1 VIELR
6 VVEAVQEVDRPRAR
20 GGEADADF
28 AGELGMRARH
38 ERRQLFVPRLHEL
51 HGAIGSAERAHD
63 AVDAVAG
70 IAVDAP
76 HAPFTEALEQE
87 IANRGSSH
95 ARSLQDRFRRRKEG
109 QMLRRIMQDLRGD
122 SIVARDGVVGSLKM
136 CTSTTNAG
144 ACATSSSIP
153 AGGCRTQGAGLAG
166 LHRHG
171 PEAGGSAPL
180 GTLRLRLSREEIE
193 HSPPL
198 DSALPVSRQF
208 QEAHARYY
216 RYNWYWTEPN
226 LWGAYPGSAA
236 ERTDEE
242 AFRQMKAAESKA
254 ERSHLRS
261 TRAVAGY
268 HIEAA
273 DGSLGHVE
281 DFALD
286 DEHWT
291 IAACWSAR
299 ASGCGENVLVAPAAV
314 RAIDWRGR
322 KMVLRM
328 SCDDL
333 RRARDAL

>member
-1 VIELR
+1 
-6 VVEAVQEVDRPRAR
+6 
-20 GGEADADF
+20 
-28 AGELGMRARH
+28 
-38 ERRQLFVPRLHEL
+38 
-51 HGAIGSAERAHD
+51 
-63 AVDAVAG
+63 
-70 IAVDAP
+70 
-76 HAPFTEALEQE
+76 
-87 IANRGSSH
+87 
-95 ARSLQDRFRRRKEG
+95 
-109 QMLRRIMQDLRGD
+109 MQDLRGD
-122 SIVARDGVVGSLKM
+122 SIVARDGVVGSLKDVYFDDQRWGVRYLVVD
-136 CTSTTNAG
+136 TGRWLPGRKVLIS
-144 ACATSSSIP
+144 P
-153 AGGCRTQGAGLAG
+153 ASVETRQETGGT
-166 LHRHG
+166 
-171 PEAGGSAPL
+171 APL
-180 GTLRLRLSREEIE
+180 SPLRLRLSREEVE

-291 IAACWSAR
+291 IAGVLVGTRKWLPGR
-299 ASGCGENVLVAPAAV
+299 KVLVAPAAV

-328 SCDDL
+328 SCDDP

>member
-1 VIELR
+1 
-6 VVEAVQEVDRPRAR
+6 
-20 GGEADADF
+20 
-28 AGELGMRARH
+28 
-38 ERRQLFVPRLHEL
+38 
-51 HGAIGSAERAHD
+51 
-63 AVDAVAG
+63 
-70 IAVDAP
+70 
-76 HAPFTEALEQE
+76 
-87 IANRGSSH
+87 
-95 ARSLQDRFRRRKEG
+95 
-109 QMLRRIMQDLRGD
+109 MQDLRGD
-122 SIVARDGVVGSLKM
+122 SIVARDGVVGSLKDVYFDDQRWGVRYLVVD
-136 CTSTTNAG
+136 TGRWLPGRKVLVS
-144 ACATSSSIP
+144 P
-153 AGGCRTQGAGLAG
+153 AFIDT
-166 LHRHG
+166 G

-291 IAACWSAR
+291 IAGVLVGTRKWLPGR
-299 ASGCGENVLVAPAAV
+299 PVLVAPAAV